1 MPPFRVMERSPISA
15 GDRVLVLVCLVMA
28 GTILLAL
35 GRFPTLQR
43 ELTVLGTPL
52 GLSLNGRGVLGVLLV
67 ALTAAGTDTIV
78 RAVDGRAHI
87 DLRYTVT
94 FWILP
99 CLVTIAAATASARL
113 FDTPS
118 AWLLSLVLLGGL
130 LALVVDAEHR
140 TIDLD
145 GPFYRRARLG
155 LNIATYGAALALYAT
170 IYGLQV
176 RSLVSAPLVM
186 LVTFPLALE
195 LLRST
200 EEAYRQS
207 WLHAAVVALILGEL
221 TWALNAWGLSAMAGG
236 GLLLIAFYCLS
247 GLAQQH
253 LAGRLR
259 RRVLI
264 EYLSTAFIGIVVIWI
279 SSPWL

>member
-1 MPPFRVMERSPISA
+1 MPPFRAMERSPIST
-15 GDRVLVLVCLVMA
+15 GDRVIVLICIVMS

-35 GRFPTLQR
+35 TRFPTVER
-43 ELTVLGTPL
+43 ELMVLGTPL
-52 GLSLNGRGVLGVLLV
+52 GLSVNGRGILGILLV
-67 ALTAAGTDTIV
+67 ALTAAGTDTII
-78 RAVDGRAHI
+78 RAVDGRPHI
-87 DLRYTVT
+87 DLRYTAT

-113 FDTPS
+113 FGSPA
-118 AWLLSLVLLGGL
+118 AWLVSLVMLGGL
-130 LALVVDAEHR
+130 LTLVVDAEHR
-140 TIDLD
+140 TIDLE
-145 GPFYRRARLG
+145 GPYYRRARLG

-176 RSLVSAPLVM
+176 RSLISAPLVM

-207 WLHAAVVALILGEL
+207 WLHAGVVALVLGEL
-221 TWALNAWGLSAMAGG
+221 TWALNAWGLSALAGG
-236 GLLLIAFYCLS
+236 GVLLIAFYCLS
-247 GLAQQH
+247 GIAQQH

-259 RRVLI
+259 RRVVV
-264 EYLSTAFIGIVVIWI
+264 EYLSTAFIGLLVIWI